1 MSETPI
7 LFADRE
13 KGQSKINKQEAIN
26 ALAIIGRLGVMNWV
40 GI

>member
-13 KGQSKINKQEAIN
+13 RGQSKINKQEAIN
-26 ALAIIGRLGVMNWV
+26 AIGIILRLGVTNWV
-40 GI
+40 GL